1 MKNFAISLTCHARLL
16 QAKSGVSSPEK
27 VKKRFINRRSNG
39 HCCSYCL
46 KIGLSLVF
54 FFTLS
59 IFIGSTSHRIDI
71 ERVLN
76 ESSSDSE
83 NVEIIS

>member
-59 IFIGSTSHRIDI
+59 IFLGSTSHRIDI
-71 ERVLN
+71 RARLERKF
-76 ESSSDSE
+76 E
-83 NVEIIS
+83 